1 MAETGPG
8 KIDWANCTD
17 GRQSR
22 EGASMSRPNDPN
34 TKPSRLNRRRK
45 KRWKISLTEV
55 VAMVMLFT
63 ADNKSAGIR
72 TPLLG
77 VTTPLSPVAFLCLSF
92 RAASCRFISVMA
104 GLFGQ
109 SLRLA
114 APSSGSSNP
123 LNPVA
128 QSFEPLI
135 DGYSSLL
142 GVTA

>member
-1 MAETGPG
+1 MRALNLYLARFHTAKPIDET
-8 KIDWANCTD
+8 
-17 GRQSR
+17 
-22 EGASMSRPNDPN
+22 
-34 TKPSRLNRRRK
+34 TKPSRVNRRRK
-45 KRWKISLTEV
+45 KRWKASTIADLIKNGLTDCFRAAILF
-55 VAMVMLFT
+55 VAG
-63 ADNKSAGIR
+63 NKSAGIR

-77 VTTPLSPVAFLCLSF
+77 VTTPLFRVVFLCLSF

-123 LNPVA
+123 LSPVA

>member
-1 MAETGPG
+1 MIAFDLTGGTGNTIKADCGWWGLTMP
-8 KIDWANCTD
+8 I
-17 GRQSR
+17 
-22 EGASMSRPNDPN
+22 GA
-34 TKPSRLNRRRK
+34 
-45 KRWKISLTEV
+45 
-55 VAMVMLFT
+55 AMLSP
-63 ADNKSAGIR
+63 AGNKSAGICN
-72 TPLLG
+72 PLLG